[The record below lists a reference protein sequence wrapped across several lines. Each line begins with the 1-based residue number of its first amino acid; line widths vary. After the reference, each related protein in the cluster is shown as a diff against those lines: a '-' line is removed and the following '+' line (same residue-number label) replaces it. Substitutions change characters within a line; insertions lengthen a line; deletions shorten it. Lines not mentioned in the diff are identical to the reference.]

1 MSEIRSHTGD
11 PTLREQTVHLAER
24 LDRIA
29 AAATTLRALIFEI
42 RHDIPPEPMIP
53 LLATLDRDLVLA
65 SHELERV
72 SERAARE
79 LASLR

>member
-1 MSEIRSHTGD
+1 MPTVNPHASD
-11 PTLREQTVHLAER
+11 PTLREQTIQLAER

-42 RHDIPPEPMIP
+42 RHDVPPEPMVP
-53 LLATLDRDLVLA
+53 LLAALDRDLVLA
-65 SHELERV
+65 SHELEQV

-79 LASLR
+79 LASLQ